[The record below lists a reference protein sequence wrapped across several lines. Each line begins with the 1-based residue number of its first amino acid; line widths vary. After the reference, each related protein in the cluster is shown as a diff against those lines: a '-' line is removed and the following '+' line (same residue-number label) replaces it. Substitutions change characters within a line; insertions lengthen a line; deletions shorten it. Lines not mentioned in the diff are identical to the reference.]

1 MVCGWLTPKL
11 SVGKGL
17 PALNKYIQIL
27 IRRLSDVGIMFN
39 NLSKY
44 NIILAS
50 NSPRRRE
57 LLGQLGI
64 NYTVKTIDGI
74 DESFPDTLHND
85 AVAEYIANKKADAYL
100 QTMSENDLII
110 TADTIVCVEGEIL
123 GKPEDAEDARR
134 MLRKLSGREHDVV
147 TGVVVA
153 TKGRKETFSVT
164 TRVRF
169 ANLTDEIIA
178 YYIENF
184 NPFDKA
190 GAYGIQ
196 EWIGYVGVESI
207 NGSFFNVIG
216 LPVQR
221 LCQVLMTF

>member
-17 PALNKYIQIL
+17 PALNKYIHIL

-74 DESFPDTLHND
+74 DESFPDTLHNA

-110 TADTIVCVEGEIL
+110 TADTIVCVEDEIL

-153 TKGRKETFSVT
+153 TNGRKETFSVK

-169 ANLTDEIIA
+169 ANLTDVIIA

-184 NPFDKA
+184 KPFDKA

>member
-1 MVCGWLTPKL
+1 
-11 SVGKGL
+11 
-17 PALNKYIQIL
+17 
-27 IRRLSDVGIMFN
+27 MFN

-64 NYTVKTIDGI
+64 DYTVKTIDSI
-74 DESFPDTLHND
+74 DESFPETLHNT

-100 QTMSENDLII
+100 QTRSENDLII
-110 TADTIVCVEGEIL
+110 TADTIVCVEDEIL

-134 MLRKLSGREHDVV
+134 MLCKLSGREHDVV

-153 TKGRKETFSVT
+153 TNGRKETFSVT

-184 NPFDKA
+184 KPFDKA

>member
-1 MVCGWLTPKL
+1 
-11 SVGKGL
+11 
-17 PALNKYIQIL
+17 
-27 IRRLSDVGIMFN
+27 MFN
-39 NLSKY
+39 NLKKY

-57 LLGQLGI
+57 LLSQLGI
-64 NYTVKTIDGI
+64 EYSVKTIDGI
-74 DESFPDTLHND
+74 DESYPESLKTGE
-85 AVAEYIANKKADAYL
+85 VAEFIARKKADAYFEV
-100 QTMSENDLII
+100 MNDNDLII
-110 TADTIVCVEGEIL
+110 TADTIVCVDDEIL
-123 GKPEDAEDARR
+123 GKPKDAEDAHR
-134 MLRKLSGREHDVV
+134 MLAKLSGREHDVV

-153 TKGRKETFSVT
+153 TKDRQEVFSVT

-169 ANLTDEIIA
+169 ADLSAETIN

-184 NPFDKA
+184 KPFDKA

-196 EWIGYVGVESI
+196 EWIGFVGVVSV

-221 LCQVLMTF
+221 LFEALRTF